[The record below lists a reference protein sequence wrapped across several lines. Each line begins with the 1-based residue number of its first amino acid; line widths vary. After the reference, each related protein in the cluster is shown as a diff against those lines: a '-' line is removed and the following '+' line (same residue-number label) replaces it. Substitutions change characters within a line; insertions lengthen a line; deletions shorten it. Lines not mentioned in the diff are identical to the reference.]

1 VARLAASSV
10 VGAGPGEDAAQEALL
25 RAWRHAGS
33 CRSPERPQPWL
44 REISRREALRSVSAS
59 ARTTTTAAR
68 EPEAVQ
74 EGPDPQAVALRE
86 AIARLA
92 PLDRTLLVRFY
103 WKEERDHEIAA
114 ALGLPLGTVK
124 VRLHRARRRL
134 RQDLGADFVG
144 GASRRAR

>member
-10 VGAGPGEDAAQEALL
+10 VGAGRGEDAAQEALL

-44 REISRREALRSVSAS
+44 REISRREALRSASAS
-59 ARTTTTAAR
+59 ARTTAATR

-74 EGPDPQAVALRE
+74 EGPDPQAVALRQ
-86 AIARLA
+86 AIAQLP
-92 PLDRTLLVRFY
+92 PLDRTLIVRFY
-103 WKEERDHEIAA
+103 WKGERDHEIAD

-124 VRLHRARRRL
+124 IRLHRARRRL
-134 RQDLGADFVG
+134 GRDLGADFVD
-144 GASRRAR
+144 GASSGAR